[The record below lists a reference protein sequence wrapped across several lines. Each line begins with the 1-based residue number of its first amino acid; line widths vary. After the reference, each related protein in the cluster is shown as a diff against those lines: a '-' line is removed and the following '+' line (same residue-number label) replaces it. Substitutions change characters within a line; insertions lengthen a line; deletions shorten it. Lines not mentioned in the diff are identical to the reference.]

1 MNEKYLTGRRN
12 KGGAA
17 YNILN
22 LQYDNSPEG
31 QFLKERDE
39 DARVRALL
47 RSKNIDVRSNC
58 GYNPLNGSERRSVE
72 VPEHKVYN
80 PSEYRLRSVGETI
93 MGTGYAGRPIRKE
106 LFVPPS
112 RVQS

>member
-22 LQYDNSPEG
+22 LNYDPSVEG
-31 QFLKERDE
+31 EFLRERDD
-39 DARVRALL
+39 DAKVRALM

-58 GYNPLNGSERRSVE
+58 GFNPLNGSNRMSID
-72 VPEHKVYN
+72 VPSHKVYN
-80 PSEYRLRSVGETI
+80 PNDAPLQSVGASL
-93 MGTGYAGRPIRKE
+93 MGSGFAGKPLRKE
-106 LFVPPS
+106 LFEQP
-112 RVQS
+112 RNA

>member
-1 MNEKYLTGRRN
+1 MDEEAQRESKRIQTMNDKFLTGRRN
-12 KGGAA
+12 NGGAA

-31 QFLKERDE
+31 QFLKERDD
-39 DARVRALL
+39 DAKVRSLL

-58 GYNPLNGSERRSVE
+58 GYNLVNGGNRLSVE

-80 PSEYRLRSVGETI
+80 PPG
-93 MGTGYAGRPIRKE
+93 
-106 LFVPPS
+106 
-112 RVQS
+112 